1 MKKLLLTIIVLACS
15 ANLAFAQN
23 GSVGLFSVN
32 DGTNCEYFDV
42 APGLA
47 SIYAVWVG
55 HGGGT
60 AIQFRAVMPACFTAA
75 VWLSDTAIWPVTIG
89 PSQVGVAVGFG
100 QCVPA
105 PVHVLTINV
114 FAQGIAQSCC
124 YWGVDG
130 DPALPSGEIEGVDCS
145 TNLIFAT
152 GGELIVNPQSGC
164 NCDVS
169 ENATTWGAIKSVYE

>member
-114 FAQGIAQSCC
+114 FAQGIAHRQPLQRRPRPVHPLGMILGQR
-124 YWGVDG
+124 GVRLVCG
-130 DPALPSGEIEGVDCS
+130 H
-145 TNLIFAT
+145 
-152 GGELIVNPQSGC
+152 
-164 NCDVS
+164 
-169 ENATTWGAIKSVYE
+169 GAHAPGSAGFGWWVVMGLRLQKAQVLGPHVVG